1 MAETVVVGSGTVPT
15 GTGTAGMK
23 TQAGGQATTVS
34 NAANATGGE
43 GPGQFIEA
51 DIDDELFRFSQDDTP
66 LMNLMLKAKKV
77 PVDSPIV
84 QHYMIDEQRC
94 NITAAKKMPAST
106 GFTTILQLSA
116 EDQSLPQEYDTII
129 VRNVDGYDSKGV
141 KTPGK
146 DLMLFV
152 TGTDDASGC
161 PIVRAMNGP
170 KTNPNDQYGKVPE
183 IPAGTKMTI
192 LANALYET
200 QKEVAPDLIVPQP
213 TEIFLQKR
221 GMNQVV
227 SDYFD
232 AQKKRIPFTQAIIA
246 EQQIKNFKMEGNRTL
261 WVGRNGRVQVKTK
274 LGWQN
279 VWTTEGVRW
288 QFKKELQH
296 TGKWTVE
303 EFIGLAKMFYTGED
317 VPKTAIALCGKNFL
331 ENVQCI
337 DYSKHPEIQ
346 ISVKTNTIGWSVTN
360 IHTVFGDIE
369 LKREPT
375 LDTLGYSNS
384 CALLGEDR
392 LVHYVYKNE
401 SSFNEQVE
409 GEEAKRSG
417 VLVWDGLGL
426 KGSCHIWVD
435 GEGEGSNTGSTNFV
449 LWKETTAPDVSG
461 LNGSDSPVYYLLEDV
476 PAIAS
481 GAKKGELWYYSGKE
495 SSWKEYTGVI
505 KG

>member
-1 MAETVVVGSGTVPT
+1 MAETVVVGGGTVPT
-15 GTGTAGMK
+15 GTGTAGMN
-23 TQAGGQATTVS
+23 TQASGQATTVS
-34 NAANATGGE
+34 NAAGATGGE

-84 QHYMIDEQRC
+84 QHFMIDEQRC
-94 NITAAKKMPAST
+94 NITAVKKMAAST
-106 GFTTILQLSA
+106 GYTTILQLSA

-152 TGTDDASGC
+152 TGTDDASGN
-161 PIVRAMNGP
+161 PVVRAMNGP
-170 KTNPNDQYGKVPE
+170 KTNPTDQYSKVPE

-261 WVGRNGRVQVKTK
+261 WISRNGRVQVKTK

-346 ISVKTNTIGWSVTN
+346 ISVKTNSIGWSVTN

-384 CALLGEDR
+384 CALLGENR

-401 SSFNEQVE
+401 SSFNENVV

-435 GEGEGSNTGSTNFV
+435 GEGEGSNADSTNFV
-449 LWKETTAPDVSG
+449 LWKETTAPDVSD

-481 GAKKGELWYYSGKE
+481 GAKKGELWYYSGKD
-495 SSWKEYTGVI
+495 SKWKEYTGVI